1 MAYVPGFEND
11 LFLSYAHGD
20 DTAWIQAFQQSLG
33 QAVRNRL
40 GHDILLWQD
49 VKQLRVGLDWASEI
63 REGISK
69 TAAFVAVMSPSYQN
83 SDWCTRELTSF
94 LGTEGSLESVKA
106 GDLSRF
112 LKIVKIPWENNDHE
126 AFFPRL
132 QHVQFFRKV
141 DGPQEYVEYP
151 IGSEN
156 FQACLQEAAASITAV
171 LRTMRR
177 RLQMLFVASPADDV
191 VDAWTRVRTQL
202 FDDRYNVRPE
212 GRINSGYED
221 RVILREIENAVLSV
235 HLLGPSYDA
244 FAERQLRL
252 AAEAGRRQMIWFAK
266 GTESKDQ
273 VDPRQWT
280 LMEAVRRNDGLNS
293 GLDWFPGTVQEM
305 IGHVQGALRPKP
317 VEAAGESS
325 GQRIYLIHDPTT
337 REDAAFASE
346 LQARL
351 QEQEKLEVI
360 FPPSGI
366 SSVSDFQER
375 HRQQLQNS
383 EGVLLYWNRAP
394 ETWFDQYYADV
405 LIQGRK
411 AKAKS
416 KAFLLDDPTQLDNQT
431 VPVIQRKV
439 NFQLSDL
446 DPFLEPLRAGEVK
459 RAGA

>member
-1 MAYVPGFEND
+1 
-11 LFLSYAHGD
+11 
-20 DTAWIQAFQQSLG
+20 
-33 QAVRNRL
+33 
-40 GHDILLWQD
+40 
-49 VKQLRVGLDWASEI
+49 
-63 REGISK
+63 
-69 TAAFVAVMSPSYQN
+69 
-83 SDWCTRELTSF
+83 
-94 LGTEGSLESVKA
+94 
-106 GDLSRF
+106 
-112 LKIVKIPWENNDHE
+112 
-126 AFFPRL
+126 
-132 QHVQFFRKV
+132 
-141 DGPQEYVEYP
+141 
-151 IGSEN
+151 
-156 FQACLQEAAASITAV
+156 
-171 LRTMRR
+171 
-177 RLQMLFVASPADDV
+177 
-191 VDAWTRVRTQL
+191 
-202 FDDRYNVRPE
+202 
-212 GRINSGYED
+212 
-221 RVILREIENAVLSV
+221 
-235 HLLGPSYDA
+235 
-244 FAERQLRL
+244 
-252 AAEAGRRQMIWFAK
+252 
-266 GTESKDQ
+266 
-273 VDPRQWT
+273 
-280 LMEAVRRNDGLNS
+280 MEAVRRNDGLNS